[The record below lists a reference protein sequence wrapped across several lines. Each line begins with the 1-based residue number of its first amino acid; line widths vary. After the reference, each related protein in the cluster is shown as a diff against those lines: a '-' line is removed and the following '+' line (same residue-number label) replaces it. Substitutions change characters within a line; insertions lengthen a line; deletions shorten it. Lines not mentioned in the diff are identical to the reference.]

1 MNVSDGRSKK
11 IIGAEMS
18 RQKRIILPDTVYHI
32 MTRGNERQS
41 IFRDKQNAVCVY
53 HNISV
58 EVLTGKKWK
67 WNTAKRVLI
76 YLLVK
81 DAGIRNPEIARR
93 LNGLHSSGI
102 GKIRDKI
109 GLELGKTRNLKR
121 KLNRLGVYI
130 RKRGERMDD
139 VCQLSTQGL
148 SPLSIFL

>member
-1 MNVSDGRSKK
+1 M
-11 IIGAEMS
+11 
-18 RQKRIILPDTVYHI
+18 
-32 MTRGNERQS
+32 
-41 IFRDKQNAVCVY
+41 
-53 HNISV
+53 

-109 GLELGKTRNLKR
+109 EAELVENKKLEKEIKSIRGLYSQE
-121 KLNRLGVYI
+121 
-130 RKRGERMDD
+130 RGAD
-139 VCQLSTQGL
+139 G
-148 SPLSIFL
+148 